1 VGQLM
6 TRRILVAG
14 VGNVFL
20 RDDAF
25 GVEVVKLL
33 AERPQPP
40 GVQIKD
46 YGIRGVHLVYELLD
60 GYDLFVLVDAAPRG
74 EAPGTVS
81 VLEVELPSPEAQPV
95 IDAHSLTP
103 DAIFG
108 LLSSLGGHPGR
119 NLVVACEPAEVDAGM
134 GLTDPVREALPH
146 AVRAVEEILAQALA
160 ADVPEPRVSE
170 ADLSEADLSEADLSE
185 ADLSEADLSEADV
198 SEAADEQECMADLTR
213 HLDEPTQEGGAQDA
227 EQADQGGS
235 HRGGAGPGG

>member
-1 VGQLM
+1 M
-6 TRRILVAG
+6 TGRILVAG

-25 GVEVVKLL
+25 GVEVVRLL

-74 EAPGTVS
+74 QVPGTVS
-81 VLEVELPSPEAQPV
+81 VLEVDLPSPEAQPV

-108 LLSSLGGHPGR
+108 LLSSLGGHSGR

-134 GLTDPVREALPH
+134 GLSDPVREALPH
-146 AVRAVEEILAQALA
+146 AVRAVEEILAQATGTGPQAGDPREADVRA
-160 ADVPEPRVSE
+160 ADVRH
-170 ADLSEADLSEADLSE
+170 
-185 ADLSEADLSEADV
+185 
-198 SEAADEQECMADLTR
+198 AADEQECMAADLTR
-213 HLDEPTQEGGAQDA
+213 HLEEPTQEGGAQDA

-235 HRGGAGPGG
+235 HRGGAGAGG

>member
-1 VGQLM
+1 M
-6 TRRILVAG
+6 TGRILVAG

-25 GVEVVKLL
+25 GVEVVRLL

-40 GVQIKD
+40 GVQIRD

-60 GYDLFVLVDAAPRG
+60 GYELFVLVDAAPRG
-74 EAPGTVS
+74 EAPGTVT

-108 LLSSLGGHPGR
+108 LLSSLGGHSGR

-134 GLTDPVREALPH
+134 GLTDPVQEALPH
-146 AVRAVEEILAQALA
+146 AVRAVEEILAQATGA
-160 ADVPEPRVSE
+160 GPQADVQ
-170 ADLSEADLSEADLSE
+170 
-185 ADLSEADLSEADV
+185 
-198 SEAADEQECMADLTR
+198 EAADEQECMAADLTR

-235 HRGGAGPGG
+235 HRGGTGAGD

>member
-1 VGQLM
+1 M
-6 TRRILVAG
+6 TGRILVAG

-25 GVEVVKLL
+25 GVEVVRLL
-33 AERPQPP
+33 SERPQPP

-74 EAPGTVS
+74 EAPGTVT

-108 LLSSLGGHPGR
+108 LLSSLGGHSGR

-134 GLTDPVREALPH
+134 GLSDPVREALPH
-146 AVRAVEEILAQALA
+146 AVRAVEEILAQATSA
-160 ADVPEPRVSE
+160 GPQAGATEAGVPEAGVPE
-170 ADLSEADLSEADLSE
+170 AGVPEAG
-185 ADLSEADLSEADV
+185 V
-198 SEAADEQECMADLTR
+198 PEAADEQECMADLTR

-235 HRGGAGPGG
+235 HRGGAGAGG

>member
-1 VGQLM
+1 M
-6 TRRILVAG
+6 TGRILVAG

-25 GVEVVKLL
+25 GVEVIRLL
-33 AERPQPP
+33 AERPEPP
-40 GVQIKD
+40 GVQIRD

-108 LLSSLGGHPGR
+108 LLSSLGGHSGR

-134 GLTDPVREALPH
+134 GLSDPVREALPH
-146 AVRAVEEILAQALA
+146 AVRAVEEILAQA
-160 ADVPEPRVSE
+160 
-170 ADLSEADLSEADLSE
+170 
-185 ADLSEADLSEADV
+185 
-198 SEAADEQECMADLTR
+198 T
-213 HLDEPTQEGGAQDA
+213 
-227 EQADQGGS
+227 
-235 HRGGAGPGG
+235 GPARQQTWPGRRRRWPGRRRRWPGRRRRWPGRRKRWPGCRRIWPGRRRTCGRRRTSRSAWRT

>member
-1 VGQLM
+1 M

-33 AERPQPP
+33 AGRPQPP

-74 EAPGTVS
+74 KPPGTVS
-81 VLEVELPSPEAQPV
+81 VLEVELPSPGAQPV

-108 LLSSLGGHPGR
+108 LLSSLGGGTGR
-119 NLVVACEPAEVDAGM
+119 NLVVACEPAEVDEGM

-146 AVRAVEEILAQALA
+146 AVRAVEEIVAQALSGA
-160 ADVPEPRVSE
+160 FDVSDVPQ
-170 ADLSEADLSEADLSE
+170 A
-185 ADLSEADLSEADV
+185 
-198 SEAADEQECMADLTR
+198 ECVADLT
-213 HLDEPTQEGGAQDA
+213 DKPTQEGGAQDA

-235 HRGGAGPGG
+235 HRGGAGAGG

>member
-1 VGQLM
+1 M
-6 TRRILVAG
+6 TGRILVAG

-25 GVEVVKLL
+25 GVEVVRLL

-40 GVQIKD
+40 GVQIRD

-134 GLTDPVREALPH
+134 GLSDPVREALPH
-146 AVRAVEEILAQALA
+146 AVR
-160 ADVPEPRVSE
+160 
-170 ADLSEADLSEADLSE
+170 
-185 ADLSEADLSEADV
+185 
-198 SEAADEQECMADLTR
+198 
-213 HLDEPTQEGGAQDA
+213 
-227 EQADQGGS
+227 
-235 HRGGAGPGG
+235 RGGDPGPGHGGRPASGRAGSGRAGSGRPGSSGRAGVHGGFNPTSG